1 MNSQSNTPGATPGDV
16 VLTLE
21 DPAYSS
27 AQADMLSMSAMSEPG
42 MSASGQTILDNI
54 EHPHSVVDLLMPLVS
69 EARHKKA
76 VERQSTYM
84 HVNPGMAAM
93 GMAPAATPPAAP
105 AAGTGLAAQLREL
118 AELRDAGVLTQ
129 EEFDAQK
136 ARLLNSQE

>member
-27 AQADMLSMSAMSEPG
+27 AQADMLSMSGMSEPG

-54 EHPHSVVDLLMPLVS
+54 EHPHSVVGLLMPLVS
-69 EARHKKA
+69 EARHTKA

-93 GMAPAATPPAAP
+93 GMAPAATPPP
-105 AAGTGLAAQLREL
+105 RWRSPRQGPRPS
-118 AELRDAGVLTQ
+118 R
-129 EEFDAQK
+129 
-136 ARLLNSQE
+136 RRWSRR